1 MEIRMRIVC
10 LFFLIASSASAAE
23 KLVLVAGG
31 EKAGFKEPFGLDFM
45 PDGNIVLVELVGN
58 RVAHIDQEGKVTSY
72 AGTGQKGRAD
82 GPAEKATFNG
92 PHNLAVAKDGT
103 IYVADTFNSLIRKI
117 DPKTREVTTIA
128 GQPKPGFS
136 GDGGPAKDAAFAS
149 TFHVA
154 IDPKQ
159 ENLYVADLGNVRIR
173 KIDLKTGLIST
184 VAGNGKKGVPT
195 DGVNATEAPLSDPR
209 ACDIDSKG
217 RLYILE
223 RNGDALRVVEDGKI
237 RTLISG
243 RKVMSL
249 DGKATDYTG
258 TGNLLRG
265 PKLIWVDKRDDVL
278 IADAENNT
286 IRQYIGKEGTC
297 PLVAGTGKKGDTTL
311 DKDPKE
317 CGIARPHGVAESK
330 DGTIW
335 ITDSYNHRLLKIVK

>member
-1 MEIRMRIVC
+1 MRIAC
-10 LFFLIASSASAAE
+10 LFLLMATGATAAE

-58 RVAHIDQEGKVTSY
+58 RVAHIDQDGKVTSY

-82 GPAEKATFNG
+82 GPAGKATFNG

-103 IYVADTFNSLIRKI
+103 IYVADTFNGLIRKI

-128 GQPKPGFS
+128 GQLKPGFS
-136 GDGGPAKDAAFAS
+136 GDGGPAKDAGFGS

-154 IDPKQ
+154 VDPAQ
-159 ENLYVADLGNVRIR
+159 ENLYIADLGSVRIR
-173 KIDLKTGLIST
+173 KIDLKTGNIST

-195 DGVNATEAPLSDPR
+195 DGANATEAPLSDPR

-223 RNGDALRVVEDGKI
+223 RNGDALRVVENGKI
-237 RTLISG
+237 RTVIG
-243 RKVMSL
+243 GMTVTSL
-249 DGKATDYTG
+249 DGKANVSAG
-258 TGNLLRG
+258 KGNLLRG
-265 PKLIWVDKRDDVL
+265 PKLIWVDKNDDVL

-286 IRQYIGKEGTC
+286 IRKYVAKDGTC
-297 PLVAGTGKKGDTTL
+297 PLVAGTGKKGDNGL

-317 CGIARPHGVAESK
+317 CEIARPHGVAEGP
-330 DGTIW
+330 DGTLW
-335 ITDSYNHRLLKIVK
+335 VVDSYNHRLLKIQK